1 MDDEEAAKVCVV
13 CRKRHQDHGTPREHL
28 TGLVDWELEQSG
40 VVRVIKLSGDS
51 WNDRAHSNQ
60 SGKRST
66 SPTVGCGV
74 PARESRGPPVPQ
86 KKDEEQVDLF
96 SMVARADEGEGL
108 RPVGHTGDG
117 SRIVLGLGSALMGIY
132 ACFERFSSMKQLSV
146 PESTRNA
153 TGRESWPQSRVLLRT
168 RWEEQGG
175 QEETALGS
183 TPACAGMLTLLAA
196 CDR

>member
-1 MDDEEAAKVCVV
+1 MTGHTPTSQGNGRPVQLSVV
-13 CRKRHQDHGTPREHL
+13 ACQPGRAEDRRCHRRRE
-28 TGLVDWELEQSG
+28 
-40 VVRVIKLSGDS
+40 
-51 WNDRAHSNQ
+51 
-60 SGKRST
+60 
-66 SPTVGCGV
+66 
-74 PARESRGPPVPQ
+74 
-86 KKDEEQVDLF
+86 EEQVDLF
-96 SMVARADEGEGL
+96 PVVARADEGEGL

-117 SRIVLGLGSALMGIY
+117 SGIVLGLGSALMGIY

-183 TPACAGMLTLLAA
+183 TPACAGVLTLLAA